1 MRSEVSL
8 PGPEFVVHQW
18 NAGEGSYVSK
28 GDVIALIRNRSTAPE
43 AVVAKS
49 HFRPRIRGR
58 NSASAGAS
66 VPQAAKDQRD
76 VASLTPLLAPSTGLL
91 RLSSSNGG
99 DEQPLSLVL
108 GFIEP
113 CTHPAV
119 IDTMC
124 AVCGQSMLP
133 REDSTPTAY
142 VPSEEEK
149 PAMSQVTVSG
159 GITMQ
164 ISEAEAMSLSQS
176 QTEGLLEHK
185 RLSLVLDLDHTLVHA
200 TADQR
205 ASHYDDRDDVRTLLL
220 PTENGMVM
228 HHHVKLRP
236 YLKAFLEQPH
246 YEMTVYTAGTRLY
259 AEQITMVLSR
269 FMVGAELDHF
279 GILQLQSRLKHS
291 EVKLQEILGKREN
304 GLDKTLCADIP
315 TNDGETKSREEGS
328 SPPRKRVRFG
338 KPAPNLKTDDVDIT
352 PEDVDGLRSL
362 LKAAEEKENEA
373 LELRQKIFGSRIFS
387 RTDVGDLGRDVKSLK
402 RIFPCGGTMSVIVD
416 DREDVWANAE
426 ENLKEP
432 PHNLLVVRPY
442 HWKPFAGF
450 ADVNNAA
457 GADPTKSRKDEDAQG
472 DSGVETDKQLLWTK
486 DILQR
491 VHKKYYAHEGAM
503 TVSEI
508 LQEMR
513 HETLRGCK
521 IIFSG
526 LVPLHK
532 QRDDYDGPRH
542 PLLRYCEAMGAT
554 LMAAVDRSITH
565 VVAAADGSEKVVQAR
580 RIPGC
585 YIVSSSWLMESL
597 WSLTRRP
604 EIDYILG
611 SPPLPVDP
619 AIAVQGTSSRVRN
632 GVTTFRISNGT
643 DDDDDDDEDD
653 EFADELWED

>member
-1 MRSEVSL
+1 MTSEVSL
-8 PGPEFVVHQW
+8 PGHEFVVHRW
-18 NAGEGSYVSK
+18 NAGEGSFVNK
-28 GDVIALIRNRSTAPE
+28 GDVIALVRNESTPPE
-43 AVVAKS
+43 AVIVQS

-58 NSASAGAS
+58 KPSSAGAS
-66 VPQAAKDQRD
+66 LPQAAKEQGD
-76 VASLTPLLAPSTGLL
+76 VAPVKPLLAPSTGLL
-91 RLSSSNGG
+91 RISKEIGG
-99 DEQPLSLVL
+99 DNEPSSLVL

-124 AVCGQSMLP
+124 AVCGQSTLP
-133 REDSTPTAY
+133 PENSTLTAY
-142 VPSEEEK
+142 VPSKEEK
-149 PAMSQVTVSG
+149 PVMSQVTVSG

-164 ISEAEAMSLSQS
+164 ISEAEATSLSQS
-176 QTEGLLEHK
+176 QTERLLEHR

-205 ASHYDDRDDVRTLLL
+205 ASNYHDREDVRTLLL

-228 HHHVKLRP
+228 QHHVKLRP
-236 YLKAFLEQPH
+236 HLKAFLEQPH

-269 FMVGAELDHF
+269 FMVGADLDHI
-279 GILQLQSRLKHS
+279 GILQLQSRVKNA
-291 EVKLQEILGKREN
+291 EMKLQEVLTKRV
-304 GLDKTLCADIP
+304 D
-315 TNDGETKSREEGS
+315 ETEETIGTGALKDDVEMNPRDEGS

-338 KPAPNLKTDDVDIT
+338 KPAPNLKTDDIEVT
-352 PEDVDGLRSL
+352 QEDVDELRSL
-362 LKAAEEKENEA
+362 LKDAEEKENEA

-426 ENLKEP
+426 ENFKEP
-432 PHNLLVVRPY
+432 PHNLLAVRPY

-457 GADPTKSRKDEDAQG
+457 GADLSQSAKDNDAGG
-472 DSGVETDKQLLWTK
+472 DSKVETDRQLLWTK

-491 VHKKYYAHEGAM
+491 VHAKYYAHEGAM
-503 TVSEI
+503 TVSAI
-508 LQEMR
+508 LREMR
-513 HETLRGCK
+513 HETLRGCR
-521 IIFSG
+521 IILSG

-532 QRDDYDGPRH
+532 QRDDYKGPRH
-542 PLLRYCEAMGAT
+542 ALLRYCETMGAR
-554 LMAAVDRSITH
+554 LLSAVDPTLTH
-565 VVAAADGSEKVVQAR
+565 VVAAVDGSEKIVQAR

-585 YIVSSSWLMESL
+585 FIVSSSWLMDSL
-597 WSLTRRP
+597 WSLTRRR
-604 EIDYILG
+604 ETDYLLG
-611 SPPLPVDP
+611 RPPLPVD
-619 AIAVQGTSSRVRN
+619 AAGSALATSSTALN
-632 GVTTFRISNGT
+632 GVASGIPNGT
-643 DDDDDDDEDD
+643 DDDDGEDD

>member
-8 PGPEFVVHQW
+8 PGHEFVVHQW
-18 NAGEGSYVSK
+18 NAGEGSFVSK
-28 GDVIALIRNRSTAPE
+28 GDVIALVRNRSTAPE

-58 NSASAGAS
+58 NSSSAGAS
-66 VPQAAKDQRD
+66 LPQAARD
-76 VASLTPLLAPSTGLL
+76 HHDKETATPLLAPSTGLL
-91 RLSSSNGG
+91 RLSSSDGG
-99 DEQPLSLVL
+99 DVEPSSLVI

-119 IDTMC
+119 IDNMC

-133 REDSTPTAY
+133 KESSTLTAY
-142 VPSEEEK
+142 VPPAEEK
-149 PAMSQVTVSG
+149 PVMSQVTVSG

-164 ISEAEAMSLSQS
+164 ISEAEAISLSQS
-176 QTEGLLEHK
+176 QTETLLENK

-205 ASHYDDRDDVRTLLL
+205 ASQYDSRDDVRSLLL

-236 YLKAFLEQPH
+236 YLQVFLEQPN

-269 FMVGAELDHF
+269 YMVGAELDHF
-279 GILQLQSRLKHS
+279 GILQLQSRFKHA
-291 EVKLQEILGKREN
+291 EMKLQDIMAKRDN
-304 GLDKTLCADIP
+304 GFDKTMGTDDMNKDAG
-315 TNDGETKSREEGS
+315 TRSRGEEW

-352 PEDVDGLRSL
+352 PEDVDRLRSL

-426 ENLKEP
+426 ENSKEP

-457 GADPTKSRKDEDAQG
+457 GADLTKSAKG
-472 DSGVETDKQLLWTK
+472 DNASEVSDVETDKQLLWTK

-491 VHKKYYAHEGAM
+491 VHAKYYALQGAM
-503 TVSEI
+503 TVPEI
-508 LQEMR
+508 LQKMR
-513 HETLRGCK
+513 HETLRGCR
-521 IIFSG
+521 IILSG

-532 QRDDYDGPRH
+532 QRDDYKGPRH
-542 PLLRYCEAMGAT
+542 PLLRYCETMGAT
-554 LMAAVDRSITH
+554 LISAVDPSLTH

-585 YIVSSSWLMESL
+585 YIVSSSWLMESI

-604 EIDYILG
+604 ETDYIVG
-611 SPPLPVDP
+611 SPPLPVDSE
-619 AIAVQGTSSRVRN
+619 ISVQETRSRTQN
-632 GVTTFRISNGT
+632 GVSAHRSNGT
-643 DDDDDDDEDD
+643 DDDDDD